1 MTAQSGSTYV
11 DTPPTRDS
19 ARLYQDGIV
28 AGLLGAA
35 SVAIWFLFIDW
46 LAGRPFYTPTVL
58 GTALFRGGTGLG
70 SPETLP
76 ISLEMVLMF
85 TWVHALVFAVIGG
98 AASLLLGLAERNATF
113 GFGIMMLLVFFQFG
127 FVVASLL
134 FAAPVL
140 KALAWPLIFG
150 ANMLATAVMALYFW
164 RRHPRLEMSP

>member
-1 MTAQSGSTYV
+1 MTVRSGSTYA
-11 DTPPTRDS
+11 DAPPTRDS
-19 ARLYQDGIV
+19 AGLYQDGIV

-35 SVAIWFLFIDW
+35 SVAVWFLVIDW

-58 GTALFRGGTGLG
+58 GTALFRGGAGLG

-76 ISLEMVLMF
+76 VSLEMVLMF
-85 TWVHALVFAVIGG
+85 TWVHALVFVVVGG
-98 AASLLLGLAERNATF
+98 AASLLLELAERNAAF
-113 GFGIMMLLVFFQFG
+113 GFGIMMLFVFFQFG

-140 KALAWPLIFG
+140 KAVAWPAIFG
-150 ANMLATAVMALYFW
+150 ANMLATALMALYFW

>member
-1 MTAQSGSTYV
+1 MTVRSDSTFA
-11 DTPPTRDS
+11 DAPLTRDS

-35 SVAIWFLFIDW
+35 TVAIWFLVIDW

-58 GTALFRGGTGLG
+58 GTALFRGGAGLG
-70 SPETLP
+70 SPEMLP
-76 ISLEMVLMF
+76 VSLEMVLMF
-85 TWVHALVFAVIGG
+85 TWVHALVFAMIGG

-113 GFGIMMLLVFFQFG
+113 GFGIMMLFVFFQFG

-134 FAAPVL
+134 FVAPVL
-140 KALAWPLIFG
+140 KALAWPAIFG
-150 ANMLATAVMALYFW
+150 ANMLATAAMALYFW